1 MGRNKDAQ
9 KETMIHKTLDNPY
22 IVKYMAHF
30 LENKKINI
38 ILEYWE
44 GGDLGKYLKAQGGK

>member
-1 MGRNKDAQ
+1 
-9 KETMIHKTLDNPY
+9 MIHKTLDNDY